1 MNPKLFT
8 YKLKLSGYK
17 KNKQAYFMILLKNK
31 KTTKIIYIYYT

>member
-17 KNKQAYFMILLKNK
+17 KIKQGYFMVKGFWYKTKNN
-31 KTTKIIYIYYT
+31 